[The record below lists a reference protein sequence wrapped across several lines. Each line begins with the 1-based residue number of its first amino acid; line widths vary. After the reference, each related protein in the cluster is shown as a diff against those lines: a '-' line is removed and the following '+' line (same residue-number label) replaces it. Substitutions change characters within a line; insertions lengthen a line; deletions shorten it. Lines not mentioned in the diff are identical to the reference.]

1 MIEDNVAGLFLQA
14 DLHRIAAKAVRVAME
29 HLGKR
34 LPCHVTAVSG
44 QIVTVA
50 FDLPQRAPWVLPEIT
65 IPKAEG
71 PWINS
76 PTQIGDVG
84 LTIPAD
90 VYLGGISGIG
100 GGQATWKRP
109 GNLDA
114 LVWVPVAKQSTTVAN
129 QNAALVQGPDGA
141 IIQTTQGTRSSVVTD
156 QNGTTVTYGS
166 NTLVVNGSEIAGT
179 VGNTSLS
186 VTGSAITMTAG
197 GQTVTVD
204 SNGLT
209 INGIVFG
216 THTHPYLPGT
226 GAQTETGAP
235 Q

>member
-1 MIEDNVAGLFLQA
+1 MRYLPPYRVFGQEDMQ
-14 DLHRIAAKAVRVAME
+14 RIALRAVSIAME
-29 HLGKR
+29 SLGAA

-50 FDLPQRAPWVLPEIT
+50 FDLPQGAPWVLPEIT

-84 LTIPAD
+84 MTVPAN

-100 GGQATWKRP
+100 GGQATWRRP

-114 LVWVPVAKQSTTVAN
+114 LVWVPVAMQSTSIAN

-141 IIQTTQGTRSSVVTD
+141 IIQTTEGATECSI
-156 QNGTTVTYGS
+156 
-166 NTLVVNGSEIAGT
+166 VVNQ
-179 VGNTSLS
+179 
-186 VTGSAITMTAG
+186 TGITMTFGGKIVTLNSSGFTIDGILFDTHLHSGVTAG
-197 GQTVTVD
+197 SSD
-204 SNGLT
+204 
-209 INGIVFG
+209 
-216 THTHPYLPGT
+216 T
-226 GAQTETGAP
+226 GGPVAG
-235 Q
+235 